1 MIRDTR
7 SLAAICVAL
16 SLPPFGCGETFA
28 GGLAN
33 APSARRSSQPHGQH
47 DVISNGPNSCGGG
60 EPGEQYRVP
69 QCANADDADA
79 GSAAAPPNQDK
90 KEIQ

>member
-1 MIRDTR
+1 MTRDIRL
-7 SLAAICVAL
+7 LAAIYVMV
-16 SLPPFGCGETFA
+16 SLPALGCGQTLA

-33 APSARRSSQPHGQH
+33 APSAGRSSQPRGQH
-47 DVISNGPNSCGGG
+47 DVISNGPNSCGAG

-69 QCANADDADA
+69 SCAKTDDTGTAD
-79 GSAAAPPNQDK
+79 APPNRDM